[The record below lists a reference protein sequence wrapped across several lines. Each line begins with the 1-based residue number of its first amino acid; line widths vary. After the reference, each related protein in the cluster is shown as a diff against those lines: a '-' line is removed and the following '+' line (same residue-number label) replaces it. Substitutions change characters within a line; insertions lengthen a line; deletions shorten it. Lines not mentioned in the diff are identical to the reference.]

1 METVEVK
8 ELKEK
13 YLAEANT
20 AITFG
25 FIIVTAVMVLMWLFT
40 AVGAFTIDVTICSLC
55 TLVTVAA
62 TLLVFWVDKKYGRDN
77 AKVKYFYLTMVC
89 ILTGMIASL
98 LTIHAHYL
106 FVLPLLFAI
115 QYRSKKTLWLT
126 YAIDIVVMMV
136 STAIG
141 FYHGICD
148 LNILLAGNETYAY
161 YEKLFSGDVISLKV
175 SDSIA
180 QTLWFYASF
189 PRAVILLAF
198 TIILLNVVMKIDE
211 DTSAII
217 KLTQSSE
224 TDAKTGLYNKA
235 KFEDMLSDY
244 YPKLRR
250 VGAIFCDL
258 NDLKKTNDTLGHEMG
273 DALIATLAK
282 VVGEICGEDPYKRRA
297 YRVGGDEFVIVLDDP
312 QVGEPDQIINTI
324 YKRLSEIREQGGM
337 SVGVAI
343 GWSVGDGRDARKIV
357 NQADGN
363 MYGNKKAMKAEA
375 AISSEKTSTID

>member
-13 YLAEANT
+13 FLIEANT
-20 AITFG
+20 SITFG
-25 FIIVTAVMVLMWLFT
+25 FIVVAVVMVLMWLFT
-40 AVGAFTIDVTICSLC
+40 AIGIFTIDVTICSLC
-55 TLVTVAA
+55 TLFTVAV
-62 TLLVFWVDKKYGRDN
+62 TLIVFWADHKYGRDN
-77 AKVKYFYLTMVC
+77 VKVKYFYLSMVC
-89 ILTGMIASL
+89 ILTGLIAGL

-115 QYRSKKTLWLT
+115 QYRNKVTLWLT
-126 YAIDIVVMMV
+126 YALDVVVMII
-136 STAIG
+136 STGFG

-148 LNILLAGNETYAY
+148 LNILLEGNETYGHYAN
-161 YEKLFSGDVISLKV
+161 LFNGGLITLKV
-175 SDSIA
+175 SEDIRA
-180 QTLWFYASF
+180 TIWFYASF
-189 PRAVILLAF
+189 PRAIILLAF
-198 TIILLNVVMKIDE
+198 TIILVNVVVKNDE
-211 DTSAII
+211 DTSMIM
-217 KLTQSSE
+217 KLTQTSE

-282 VVGEICGEDPYKRRA
+282 VVGEVCGEDPYKRRA

-312 QVGEPDQIINTI
+312 KVGEPDQIINTI
-324 YKRLSEIREQGGM
+324 YGRLSEIREQGGM

-375 AISSEKTSTID
+375 AESSAETSTID